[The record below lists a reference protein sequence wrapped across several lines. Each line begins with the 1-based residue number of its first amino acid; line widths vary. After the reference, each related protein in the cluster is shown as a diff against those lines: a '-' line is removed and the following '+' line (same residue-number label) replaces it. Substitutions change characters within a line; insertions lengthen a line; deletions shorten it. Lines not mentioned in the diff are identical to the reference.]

1 MSTPTYY
8 GKFRYEGAPMLV
20 TLIKTKVLSYPS
32 IHERIND
39 REWTEAVYPWVNH
52 KFYKPS
58 YFEILPR
65 K

>member
-1 MSTPTYY
+1 MTRQTYY
-8 GKFRYEGAPMLV
+8 GRCRYEGAPMLV
-20 TLIKTKVLSYPS
+20 TLIKTNVLSYPN

-39 REWTEAVYPWVNH
+39 RAYTASVYEWVTQL
-52 KFYKPS
+52 FYKPS

>member
-1 MSTPTYY
+1 MNTPTYY

-20 TLIKTKVLSYPS
+20 TLIKTKVLSYPC

-39 REWTEAVYPWVNH
+39 RAHTAVVHTWLT
-52 KFYKPS
+52 KQFYKPS